1 MRVFAA
7 LADKGTTC
15 NLHVRANKNRNVE
28 PVHCFHSQNNIY
40 CKEPAHCFNAYHC
53 INYKE
58 PAHCFNGYGVA
69 AEEDPCKGKPCSLTG
84 ECAISRLG
92 KCTCKKGFK
101 FEDETNTKCVDMDE
115 CGSHFHDP
123 CEHRGICHNFVGG
136 YRCICSEGWT
146 HTAEKG
152 VCDIDIDECKQSDAC
167 SDKGL
172 CNNTDGFVGDNCTSD
187 RDECTAGMS
196 DRCSHRGH
204 CFNTVGSFRCEC
216 LSGWNGT
223 HCEHSTGEKTA
234 CMPGYSGQ
242 NCGGVLCKHGYAVER
257 KFNETSPTNKT
268 YK

>member
-1 MRVFAA
+1 MNDTQMEATRYIGFAI
-7 LADKGTTC
+7 LIIELLCSTDIK
-15 NLHVRANKNRNVE
+15 
-28 PVHCFHSQNNIY
+28 
-40 CKEPAHCFNAYHC
+40 
-53 INYKE
+53 
-58 PAHCFNGYGVA
+58 GYGVA

-136 YRCICSEGWT
+136 YSCSCLQGWSNDSHCYSNVSSDTRCVPGYEGPRCQDSMCGHYGYSETVGVDDYRCICSEGWT

-172 CNNTDGFVGDNCTSD
+172 CNNTDGSYACV
-187 RDECTAGMS
+187 
-196 DRCSHRGH
+196 
-204 CFNTVGSFRCEC
+204 C
-216 LSGWNGT
+216 LSGWNGANCSSYNCT
-223 HCEHSTGEKTA
+223 VRPCENGGTCVDGHCLCTSNWAGNDCSSYVPTDLDTLI
-234 CMPGYSGQ
+234 PG
-242 NCGGVLCKHGYAVER
+242 NR
-257 KFNETSPTNKT
+257 KFSRTERW
-268 YK
+268 